1 MFVGGQKEMLTVLSQ
16 LGIPQAQAGD
26 WEGIARIVLNK
37 SGNPIQMELYKF
49 MKPHI
54 ISIYKTSL
62 ILQYLILIG
71 REIIKL

>member
-37 SGNPIQMELYKF
+37 SGNPIQMTKWNLVHENEY
-49 MKPHI
+49 HI
-54 ISIYKTSL
+54 YIHTSN
-62 ILQYLILIG
+62 I
-71 REIIKL
+71 